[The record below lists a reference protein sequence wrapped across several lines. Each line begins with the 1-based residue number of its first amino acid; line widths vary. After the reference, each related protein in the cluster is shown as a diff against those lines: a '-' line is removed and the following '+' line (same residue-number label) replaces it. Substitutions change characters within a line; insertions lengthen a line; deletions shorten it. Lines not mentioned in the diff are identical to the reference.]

1 MSEMPKQTDK
11 RKLESPGTNSPI
23 YKQSKM
29 AVNNA
34 ESPQLNPN
42 DTGPSLLELASKMD
56 KMFGV
61 LNDVR
66 KGLDILRSTFDS
78 KIDKL
83 RKDVL
88 STIDDKIK
96 AVKVDVDLQF
106 AAIDR
111 RIDDLEINMR
121 SLSSLEGMSGSIVN
135 QTVSN
140 DELTIIVSNLKEANN
155 EDPFRAARELT
166 DALGEEI
173 SRYVKVTDAC
183 RFSERRRG
191 KPRLMKIAFETIQQK
206 VKVLRAK
213 MTLRGHPLYDRV
225 YLRSSKSHTER
236 LLELNAKTIL
246 SELPNG
252 GQYRV
257 AANGPILKK
266 DRSRDSRS
274 DTTAEPTD

>member
-1 MSEMPKQTDK
+1 MDETPKQTDK

-29 AVNNA
+29 ADNHG
-34 ESPQLNPN
+34 SPEPCSS
-42 DTGPSLLELASKMD
+42 DTGHNLLDITSRMD
-56 KMFGV
+56 KMFEV
-61 LNDVR
+61 LNAVK
-66 KGLDILRSTFDS
+66 KGQDSLRSTFDS
-78 KIDKL
+78 KIEKL

-111 RIDDLEINMR
+111 RIDDLENNMR
-121 SLSSLEGMSGSIVN
+121 SLSTLDGMGSTSGSFVN
-135 QTVSN
+135 QSVSN
-140 DELTIIVSNLKEANN
+140 DELTIIVSNLKEVNN
-155 EDPFRAARELT
+155 EDPLRVARDLT
-166 DALGEEI
+166 DALGEDI
-173 SRYVKVTDAC
+173 TRNVNVSDAC

-191 KPRLMKIAFETIQQK
+191 KPRLMKIAYETVEQK
-206 VKVLRAK
+206 IKVLRAK
-213 MTLRGHPLYDRV
+213 MALRGHSIYDRV

-252 GQYRV
+252 HLYRV
-257 AANGPILKK
+257 AANGRILKK
-266 DRSRDSRS
+266 DNSRDRRPSTS
-274 DTTAEPTD
+274 D